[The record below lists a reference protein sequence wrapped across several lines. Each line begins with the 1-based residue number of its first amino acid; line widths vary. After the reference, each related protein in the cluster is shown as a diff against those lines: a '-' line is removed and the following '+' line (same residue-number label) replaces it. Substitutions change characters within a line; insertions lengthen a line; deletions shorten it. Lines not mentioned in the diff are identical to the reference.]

1 MHPSMCITRGSDRNH
16 KKQLKVSLKER
27 GEKLGVRRRVYTT
40 CIFSLLS
47 FQARAMYYYYF

>member
-1 MHPSMCITRGSDRNH
+1 MCITRGSDRNH

-27 GEKLGVRRRVYTT
+27 GEKFGVRRRVYTT